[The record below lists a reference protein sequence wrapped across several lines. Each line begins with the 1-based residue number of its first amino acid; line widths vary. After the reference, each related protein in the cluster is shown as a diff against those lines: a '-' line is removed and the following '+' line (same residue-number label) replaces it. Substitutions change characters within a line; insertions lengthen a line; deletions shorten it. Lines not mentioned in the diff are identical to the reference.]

1 MAAPVRVPRLAADLA
16 LLAVAA
22 FWGVTFPLGKIVL
35 EVLPPFTY
43 LAARFTMGAVMLV
56 AGTQGGRIALAQREW
71 PRAAA
76 VGAVFFAGYAL
87 QTTGLGMTTAS
98 KAAFITGLSTA
109 MVPVISAVWMR
120 RPAPPRV
127 LFGVAAAMGG
137 LALLALDG
145 SGGTSPGTNPGAGVV
160 PGLGMSPG
168 IDPGVDMR
176 LNPGMNPGMNPGINL
191 GDLLVLGCAF
201 CFALHIVL
209 VGRLARR
216 LDPPAFAA
224 GQVVPVMALSTL
236 AAASER
242 SLPALVVAPPVIWGA
257 IVFMALTGTVAAL
270 VVQNWAQRFTSPSH
284 VGLMFT
290 FEPVAAAAA
299 AYLLLGE
306 LFTGRQAV
314 GAFSILVGILMAETG
329 GRGT

>member
-22 FWGVTFPLGKIVL
+22 FWGLTFPLGKIVL

-43 LAARFTMGAVMLV
+43 LAARFTMGAVALV
-56 AGTQGGRIALAQREW
+56 AGAQGGRIALAQPEW
-71 PRAAA
+71 KRAAV

-98 KAAFITGLSTA
+98 KAAFITGLSTV
-109 MVPVISAVWMR
+109 MVPVISTVWLR
-120 RPAPPRV
+120 RPPPPRV
-127 LFGVAAAMGG
+127 LIGIAAATGG
-137 LALLALDG
+137 LALLTLEG
-145 SGGTSPGTNPGAGVV
+145 PGGTSPGTNPGVGVV
-160 PGLGMSPG
+160 PG
-168 IDPGVDMR
+168 
-176 LNPGMNPGMNPGINL
+176 PGINL

-242 SLPALVVAPPVIWGA
+242 SLPALTAAPPAIWGA
-257 IVFMALTGTVAAL
+257 IAFMALTGTVAAL

-290 FEPVAAAAA
+290 FEPVAAAIA

-306 LFTGRQAV
+306 LLSGQQAL
-314 GAFSILVGILMAETG
+314 GAFSILAGILMAETS
-329 GRGT
+329 RQKSETSA

>member
-1 MAAPVRVPRLAADLA
+1 MPAPVRVPRLAADLA

-22 FWGVTFPLGKIVL
+22 FWGLTFPLGKMVL
-35 EVLPPFTY
+35 GVLPPFTY

-56 AGTQGGRIALAQREW
+56 AAAQGGRIALAQPEW
-71 PRAAA
+71 KRAAV
-76 VGAVFFAGYAL
+76 VGAVFFSGYAL

-109 MVPVISAVWMR
+109 MVPLISAIWLR
-120 RPAPPRV
+120 RPPPPRV
-127 LFGVAAAMGG
+127 LAGIAAAMGG
-137 LALLALDG
+137 LALLALDR
-145 SGGTSPGTNPGAGVV
+145 SQAANPGTSPSTSLSTNPG
-160 PGLGMSPG
+160 M
-168 IDPGVDMR
+168 
-176 LNPGMNPGMNPGINL
+176 NL

-236 AAASER
+236 AAASEH
-242 SLPALVVAPPVIWGA
+242 SLPALVAAPPAIWGA

-290 FEPVAAAAA
+290 FEPVAAAIA

-306 LFTGRQAV
+306 LFSGRQAV
-314 GAFSILVGILMAETG
+314 GAFLILAGILIAET
-329 GRGT
+329 RHR